1 MAPYRILWISTQTD
15 PPTGWTPTEGWEV
28 EVQPPRQAIQSL
40 AAADYSVTILDLPLS
55 IWPAATLLEEVRRA
69 APSIPILAYDPTISV
84 EMAVTLAHLG
94 IQQFLPDMQ
103 CARRLISRAI
113 EDRWATS
120 LGQLASQLVGA
131 DWERMLVG
139 TSHEMRQLQHVIRI
153 VAGRRAT
160 VLITG
165 ETGTGK
171 ELAAR
176 ALHLAGNR
184 RNAPMVAVNCSAL
197 PETLLESELFGHV
210 RGAYTGAFQNRIGR
224 FEQAQGGTLF
234 LDEIGELPMDLQT
247 KLLRVL
253 QEREI
258 QRLGSS
264 ETIKVDIRV
273 VAATNCDLP
282 RRIEQGK
289 FREDLFY
296 RLNVVPLE
304 MPPLRRRTGDVPL
317 LASHF
322 VEGFCRSEGLPLKAL
337 LRETVDHLCEY
348 SWPGNVRQLEN
359 AVEMAVALSDER
371 RTLTPSDFPFA
382 APLPARAA
390 EGCAPLVSVPDCGLD
405 FDRTVAIIERSI
417 LEQALRK
424 TGGNKKAAADM
435 LRLKRTTL
443 SAKVR
448 TLEPAACF

>member
-1 MAPYRILWISTQTD
+1 
-15 PPTGWTPTEGWEV
+15 
-28 EVQPPRQAIQSL
+28 
-40 AAADYSVTILDLPLS
+40 
-55 IWPAATLLEEVRRA
+55 
-69 APSIPILAYDPTISV
+69 
-84 EMAVTLAHLG
+84 
-94 IQQFLPDMQ
+94 
-103 CARRLISRAI
+103 
-113 EDRWATS
+113 
-120 LGQLASQLVGA
+120 
-131 DWERMLVG
+131 
-139 TSHEMRQLQHVIRI
+139 
-153 VAGRRAT
+153 
-160 VLITG
+160 
-165 ETGTGK
+165 
-171 ELAAR
+171 
-176 ALHLAGNR
+176 
-184 RNAPMVAVNCSAL
+184 VNCSAL

-210 RGAYTGAFQNRIGR
+210 RGAYTGAFQNRTGR

-264 ETIKVDIRV
+264 ETTKVDIRV
-273 VAATNCDLP
+273 VAATNCNLP

-322 VEGFCRSEGLPLKAL
+322 VDRFCHSEGLPLKAL
-337 LRETVDHLCEY
+337 VRETRDRLCEY

-359 AVEMAVALSDER
+359 AVEMAVALSDDR
-371 RTLTPSDFPFA
+371 RTLTPSDFPLPA
-382 APLPARAA
+382 SPPDPLTAPRAPLI
-390 EGCAPLVSVPDCGLD
+390 SVPDCGLD
-405 FDRTVAIIERSI
+405 FDRTVATIERSI
-417 LEQALRK
+417 LEQALHK
-424 TGGNKKAAADM
+424 TRGNKKAAADM

-443 SAKVR
+443 SAKIR